1 MIIKISDSNISVF
14 FLDCFRFQV
23 CGNEYNVLL
32 NKRDIDLYHYEIW
45 KKDGDNLV
53 FVDDVFLSLDKFR
66 EYYFA
71 DERSTNFK
79 IMNIPK
85 WRSLLIRQN
94 RATYSN
100 LENHLIQITEPGN
113 PI

>member
-45 KKDGDNLV
+45 KKDGD
-53 FVDDVFLSLDKFR
+53 KFR

-79 IMNIPK
+79 IINELIIPTIIK
-85 WRSLLIRQN
+85 N
-94 RATYSN
+94 DN
-100 LENHLIQITEPGN
+100 
-113 PI
+113 

>member
-53 FVDDVFLSLDKFR
+53 FVDDVFLFR
-66 EYYFA
+66 WI
-71 DERSTNFK
+71 NLG
-79 IMNIPK
+79 NIILRMK
-85 WRSLLIRQN
+85 DQ
-94 RATYSN
+94 
-100 LENHLIQITEPGN
+100 QILK
-113 PI
+113 

>member
-32 NKRDIDLYHYEIW
+32 NKKDIDLYHYEIW

-79 IMNIPK
+79 IINELIIPTIIK
-85 WRSLLIRQN
+85 N
-94 RATYSN
+94 DN
-100 LENHLIQITEPGN
+100 
-113 PI
+113 

>member
-1 MIIKISDSNISVF
+1 MYYHLTIFWRRKYRRFFLKMIIKISDSNISVF

-71 DERSTNFK
+71 DERSTNSK
-79 IMNIPK
+79 IINELIIPTIIK
-85 WRSLLIRQN
+85 N
-94 RATYSN
+94 DN
-100 LENHLIQITEPGN
+100 
-113 PI
+113 

>member
-1 MIIKISDSNISVF
+1 MFLVELILLRIYLFFYISRKTNLHKIFYAI
-14 FLDCFRFQV
+14 RFQV

-79 IMNIPK
+79 IINELIIPTIIK
-85 WRSLLIRQN
+85 N
-94 RATYSN
+94 DN
-100 LENHLIQITEPGN
+100 
-113 PI
+113 